1 MLTLIL
7 VCVFTALVFYLLTTK
22 QDGYPPG
29 PFRIP
34 ILGNLLQI
42 FVAGSIVSFCEQNR
56 KHFGNVSKNKELKT
70 L

>member
-7 VCVFTALVFYLLTTK
+7 VYVFTVLVFYLLTTK

-34 ILGNLLQI
+34 ILENLIQTLAADLLSHFVSNTGN
-42 FVAGSIVSFCEQNR
+42 
-56 KHFGNVSKNKELKT
+56 T
-70 L
+70 LEM